1 MWLDELV
8 NTRAWNN
15 LLEEPYLRLWLLTL
29 QSSPKLGGANAF
41 LSSYVHRQVG

>member
-8 NTRAWNN
+8 NTRAWNT

-29 QSSPKLGGANAF
+29 QSSPELGAANAC
-41 LSSYVHRQVG
+41 LSSYGHRQVD